1 MIRVMKQSRTRK
13 AFPLDV
19 FVRSNPRCKQAL
31 DETLA
36 SIRGS
41 DRLRLSS
48 QRFSQEALVN
58 ALWLWARKKIDNEG
72 VEVLEDE
79 LLPHVETLNAML
91 ESAERTA
98 PQGGAS
104 FAGKAQP
111 GPRRFVL
118 RCGQSSSL
126 CIAPKRFQAP

>member
-1 MIRVMKQSRTRK
+1 MIRVMKQSRTRQ

-91 ESAERTA
+91 ESAERAA
-98 PQGGAS
+98 PQGGRQIPPIQVS
-104 FAGKAQP
+104 RPGVSHPSQNPSQP
-111 GPRRFVL
+111 ARKSRR
-118 RCGQSSSL
+118 SSG
-126 CIAPKRFQAP
+126 